1 MGIITIQG
9 ASLINVNAV
18 IMDMSAGWN
27 DLVVEQRVHNTD
39 RGTCWKG
46 ATWNTDR
53 VLANNAKNI
62 ECT

>member
-46 ATWNTDR
+46 AT
-53 VLANNAKNI
+53 
-62 ECT
+62 